1 MTGVVRLVGITSH
14 SHGGGKELC
23 LAKQLTY
30 LCNGIMEPE
39 LERAESQEPNSL
51 LELEPKF

>member
-1 MTGVVRLVGITSH
+1 MTGVVRLFRITSH

-23 LAKQLTY
+23 LAKELTY
-30 LCNGIMEPE
+30 LCNGIVEPE